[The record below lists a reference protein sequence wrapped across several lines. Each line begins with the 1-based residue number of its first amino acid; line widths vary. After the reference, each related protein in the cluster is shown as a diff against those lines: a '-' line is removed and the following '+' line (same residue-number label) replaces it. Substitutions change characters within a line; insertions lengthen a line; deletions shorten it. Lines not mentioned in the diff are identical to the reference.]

1 MYGSVSNMNGFIYFL
16 REKVKKKFTE
26 YDDKISHCVK
36 EIDEFREI
44 IEKLT
49 IFLDTDVTGKI
60 SGILNFLKVS

>member
-26 YDDKISHCVK
+26 YDDKIRHCVK